1 VAGRSQGMSRP
12 PQIEVTVLRVFCRE
26 GGGGGNELGV
36 VLDGSAVER
45 NDRQALA
52 ARLGYAETVFVEDAA
67 AGRIAIHTP
76 ATELPFAGHPTVGT
90 AWLLRREGIEVE
102 ALHPPAGRVPV
113 RFAGEEAFVAAR
125 PEWCPPFE
133 LRQLQDPPAVESHPI
148 AESGLLY
155 VWAWIEEGAGTIRSR
170 SFVPE
175 AGIAEDEATGAAA
188 VRLCAQIARPI
199 EIHQGRG
206 SLLRARPLGD
216 GMVEIG
222 GLVAAA

>member
-1 VAGRSQGMSRP
+1 MAGRSQGMSRP

-45 NDRQALA
+45 DDRQALA

-90 AWLLRREGIEVE
+90 AWLLRREGTAVE
-102 ALHPPAGRVPV
+102 FLHPPAGSVPV
-113 RFAGEEAFVAAR
+113 RVVGEEAFVVAR

-133 LRQLQDPPAVESHPI
+133 LARLEGPEEVEAHPGI
-148 AESGLLY
+148 EEGHLY
-155 VWAWIEEGAGTIRSR
+155 VWAWIDEDRGLVRAR
-170 SFVPE
+170 SFVP
-175 AGIAEDEATGAAA
+175 AVGVPEDEATGSAAL
-188 VRLCAQIARPI
+188 RLCAELGREI
-199 EIHQGRG
+199 EVHQGRG
-206 SLLRARPLGD
+206 SLIRARPLGD
-216 GMVEIG
+216 GMVEVG
-222 GLVAAA
+222 GVVVEA